1 MEFTPHF
8 AFRDLKWSQLAKKM
22 KLSCTRGIENQKKA
36 KNQKIDIFRNHM
48 RHIKT
53 PQTGQK
59 MKMTIFCEIM
69 LKQAHI
75 YQKTQKNHWKLL
87 IMERKCPFLEII
99 PEKRVK
105 FLIFGHL

>member
-22 KLSCTRGIENQKKA
+22 KLSCTWGIKNQKKV
-36 KNQKIDIFRNHM
+36 KTKKIFQNHM
-48 RHIKT
+48 RHIMT

-75 YQKTQKNHWKLL
+75 YQKTQKATESYL
-87 IMERKCPFLEII
+87 
-99 PEKRVK
+99 
-105 FLIFGHL
+105 